1 MHLSKVSGV
10 SRLLLI
16 LFVYDIAFYVY
27 PSIWSYWSEE
37 RFLWSPLQ
45 IGYSFAAF
53 GLCMAFTQGYLMR
66 KIIKYKGE
74 NTTVLWTLYIN
85 IISFLLISFITEAWM
100 VWMLIPIISLG
111 VISGPAL
118 QGLMSQAV
126 PDDQQGELQ
135 GLLTSI
141 TAIGMIISPL
151 LMTFTFGFFT
161 GVGSNIYFP
170 GAPFFISFGLIALC
184 LILFLK
190 NKIKG

>member
-1 MHLSKVSGV
+1 
-10 SRLLLI
+10 
-16 LFVYDIAFYVY
+16 
-27 PSIWSYWSEE
+27 
-37 RFLWSPLQ
+37 
-45 IGYSFAAF
+45 
-53 GLCMAFTQGYLMR
+53 MR

-74 NTTVLWTLYIN
+74 NTTLLWTLYIN
-85 IISFLLISFITEAWM
+85 IISFLLISFITDAWM
-100 VWMLIPIISLG
+100 VWTLIPIISLG
-111 VISGPAL
+111 VIFGPAL

-161 GVGSNIYFP
+161 GVGSDIYFP
-170 GAPFFISFGLIALC
+170 GAPFIISFGLMAIC